1 MKKTVIIAII
11 AGIVIAG
18 SAAAFY
24 FGSRRQSDILPNENP
39 LPSGPSPHV
48 TASIEGLSE
57 KPYSLNN
64 AVSFQAK
71 VTGKS
76 AQDDCGSL
84 HLVAESK
91 RSDGSYAQVSDWN
104 ATLRCSMKASDGT
117 KANFEYLFPQEG
129 NYNFT
134 PESLGDYRITATVTT
149 PNDGT
154 YSTYK
159 TISVSS

>member
-1 MKKTVIIAII
+1 LKKTVIIAII

-18 SAAAFY
+18 SAAIY
-24 FGSRRQSDILPNENP
+24 FGTRRQSDVLPNENP

-48 TASIEGLSE
+48 TVSIEGLSE
-57 KPYSLNN
+57 KPYAMNS
-64 AVSFQAK
+64 AVSFHAK

-76 AQDDCGSL
+76 AQDDCGTL

-104 ATLRCSMKASDGT
+104 ATLPCSLKSSDGT

-129 NYNFT
+129 NYNFI
-134 PESLGDYRITATVTT
+134 PASASDYRITATITT
-149 PNDGT
+149 PNDGI
-154 YSTYK
+154 YSTYE
-159 TISVSS
+159 TFSVSS